1 MERGLASRGLAV
13 RSTLSGLGRVELRRR
28 RFELP
33 GGGTDAAVDDL
44 VDLAAAG
51 VSLAAREMCC
61 RAAVDAG
68 SFARAASNL
77 DRLAGLTL
85 SDEKLRQVVESEG
98 RAVLAWQDH
107 GQMELDFDAG
117 TWVTDQTAG
126 GPPASRAYVGID
138 GFMLPVVSDA
148 EAGRRFDKVVAR
160 RKTLRR
166 RRGLRRPKLKR
177 RPGADQRYK
186 ELKLATIYDQEKDER
201 LTRATRGGVRKAGRM
216 LRQMAGDVRLRR
228 ADQVAAVTDGA
239 EWIAKLVDAH
249 LPRDA
254 TVILDYYH
262 ASQHVHQAR
271 RAVFG
276 ESNGQGHQWVDR
288 VLGQLS
294 TGPFD
299 ELWQTLV
306 ETRAKLRAKSKRH
319 ALDELMRYLGERRE
333 KLHYADYRAAGLDV
347 GSGPTESMC
356 KSLSRRMK
364 GIGMRWTPAN
374 AEAVVALEA
383 LHQSRLWSV
392 YWSTRLAA

>member
-1 MERGLASRGLAV
+1 M

-33 GGGTDAAVDDL
+33 DGTTDVCVDDL
-44 VDLAAAG
+44 VDLSAAG

-77 DRLAGLTL
+77 DRLAGLRL

-98 RAVLAWQDH
+98 RAVLAWQDD

-117 TWVTDQTAG
+117 TWATDQTPDG
-126 GPPASRAYVGID
+126 KGTSRAYVGID
-138 GFMLPVVSDA
+138 GFMLPVVSDV
-148 EAGRRFDKVVAR
+148 EAGRRFERAVAR
-160 RKTLRR
+160 RKTLKRRKGVRRPTLRR
-166 RRGLRRPKLKR
+166 RA
-177 RPGADQRYK
+177 GADQRYK
-186 ELKLATIYDQEKDER
+186 EMKLVTIYNQDKDRR
-201 LTRATRGGVRKAGRM
+201 LARVTRHGAQKASQM

-228 ADQVAAVTDGA
+228 ADQMAAVTDGA
-239 EWIAKLVDAH
+239 EWIAKLIDAH

-271 RAVFG
+271 RAAFG
-276 ESNGQGHQWVDR
+276 ESSADGQAWAGR
-288 VLGQLS
+288 LLEQLL
-294 TGPFD
+294 TRPFD
-299 ELWQTLV
+299 EVWQTLV
-306 ETRAKLRAKSKRH
+306 ETRAPLRAKAKRQ
-319 ALDELMRYLGERRE
+319 ALDDLMRYLGERRA
-333 KLHYADYRAAGLDV
+333 KVHYAAFHAAGLDI

-374 AEAVVALEA
+374 AESMVALEA
-383 LHQSRLWSV
+383 LHQSQLWSA